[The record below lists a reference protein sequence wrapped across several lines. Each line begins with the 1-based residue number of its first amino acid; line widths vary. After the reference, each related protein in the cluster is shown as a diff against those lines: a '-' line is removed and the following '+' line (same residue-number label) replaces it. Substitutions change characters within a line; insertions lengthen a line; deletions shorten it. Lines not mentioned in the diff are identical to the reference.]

1 MVLLVANHHNRGCFR
16 VINFATAPIPT
27 YSYNHNPSIKKAS
40 FMPMIY
46 AHNHEPLSY
55 RKAAFIE
62 DLRSSQTIEDA
73 ELTTLMDTTYEADT
87 IIKIT

>member
-1 MVLLVANHHNRGCFR
+1 
-16 VINFATAPIPT
+16 
-27 YSYNHNPSIKKAS
+27 
-40 FMPMIY
+40 MIY